1 MQAAGSFTDDNVR
14 KAVWEGGIPIV
25 FNLHHNDLTTFEP
38 PLPYYIVA
46 PRGSYLPLVTGPV
59 RDHFVLSAPV
69 LIDEMWFDY
78 KGTPLKWHLPIGLL
92 FDLLHPNATAPE
104 LPWPLTVHFHEFPEN
119 DLLRC
124 PNEETIKNHFMNT
137 LKEAN
142 YIKFGDSGKVNKLSL
157 SDSNAL
163 WDGVRTFDFE
173 TFSAGNKLL
182 AADATTMKHVPIRV
196 CSPNLRTMQDLIP
209 PKDDKGNERT
219 LGNVLAQ
226 FYPEIFPFSQSSTTT
241 STSPSPSP
249 SPSASPAPTPA
260 SPTQTSPVTSPPSSP
275 APIHLAKP
283 SGPMRIVVQ
292 GITPAL
298 DCTIAWLY
306 ETLSHPDNFLYISL
320 LPLSA

>member
-1 MQAAGSFTDDNVR
+1 MQSGSFSDESVR

-46 PRGSYLPLVTGPV
+46 PRGSYLPLVTANV

-92 FDLLHPNATAPE
+92 FDLFHPEPTAPE

-124 PNEETIKNHFMNT
+124 PNDETIKNHFMNT

-157 SDSNAL
+157 NDSNAL
-163 WDGVRTFDFE
+163 WDGLRTFEYD
-173 TFSAGNKLL
+173 TFSATNKLL
-182 AADATTMKHVPIRV
+182 AADASTLKHVPIRV
-196 CSPNLRTMQDLIP
+196 CSPNLRTMQDLVS
-209 PKDDKGNERT
+209 PKDEKGNERT

-226 FYPEIFPFSQSSTTT
+226 FYPELFSPSNTPNTTSSASTTT
-241 STSPSPSP
+241 GP
-249 SPSASPAPTPA
+249 PA
-260 SPTQTSPVTSPPSSP
+260 SPSQTSPPSSP
-275 APIHLAKP
+275 TPFSKTSTKP
-283 SGPMRIVVQ
+283 SGPMRVVVQ
-292 GITPAL
+292 GITPSL
-298 DCTIAWLY
+298 DATIVWLY
-306 ETLSHPDNFLYISL
+306 DTLSHPDNFLYISL
-320 LPLSA
+320 LPASS